1 VVSFF
6 KNTRPAGHKPEDFPE
21 LVAAAKRLQAL
32 RRAEEEKQFELPV
45 TSLCAYIRDNVEQ
58 LDNSGIV
65 VIQKHHNR
73 IMGATNKK

>member
-1 VVSFF
+1 MLLLFISL
-6 KNTRPAGHKPEDFPE
+6 TTAIP
-21 LVAAAKRLQAL
+21 LVTIQSEAQPLLDRQ
-32 RRAEEEKQFELPV
+32 EKLFELPV

-65 VIQKHHNR
+65 VMQKHHNR